1 VPSVRGSCNGSRCT
15 DGGMRLLIDAQPPPA
30 LARWF
35 VSKGHDAAHVF
46 GIEFHRSSDEEIW
59 KFALDNDLIL
69 VTKDEDFSSRVWID
83 QASVGLIWV
92 TIGNCSNRTLI
103 GVFEEKLAAIERRF
117 SEGKSLVRIQ
127 KKSGN

>member
-1 VPSVRGSCNGSRCT
+1 
-15 DGGMRLLIDAQPPPA
+15 MRLLVDAQLPPA
-30 LARWF
+30 LARWL
-35 VSKGHDAAHVF
+35 VSKGHDAVHVF
-46 GIEFHRSSDEEIW
+46 DIEFHRSRDEEIW
-59 KFALDNDLIL
+59 KFALDNDFIL

-83 QASVGLIWV
+83 RASVGLIWV

-103 GVFEEKLAAIERRF
+103 GVFEEKLAAIERIF

>member
-1 VPSVRGSCNGSRCT
+1 
-15 DGGMRLLIDAQPPPA
+15 MRLLIDAQPPPA

-69 VTKDEDFSSRVWID
+69 MTKDEDFSSRVG
-83 QASVGLIWV
+83 S
-92 TIGNCSNRTLI
+92 IGPPSD
-103 GVFEEKLAAIERRF
+103 
-117 SEGKSLVRIQ
+117 
-127 KKSGN
+127 

>member
-1 VPSVRGSCNGSRCT
+1 
-15 DGGMRLLIDAQPPPA
+15 MLIDAQPPPA

-92 TIGNCSNRTLI
+92 TIGNCPNRTLI
-103 GVFEEKLAAIERRF
+103 GVFEEKMAAIERIF
-117 SEGKSLVRIQ
+117 SEGKRQLDLREYPQ
-127 KKSGN
+127 PLRRRQ